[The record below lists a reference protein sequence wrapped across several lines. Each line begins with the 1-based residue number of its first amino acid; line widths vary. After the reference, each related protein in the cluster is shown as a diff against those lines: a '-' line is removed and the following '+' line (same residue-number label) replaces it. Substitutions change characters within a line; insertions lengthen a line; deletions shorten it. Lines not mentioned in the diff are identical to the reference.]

1 LKPLRANEVKFGQLF
16 TSSTH
21 VGDFRL
27 SSLPGREHA
36 HSKQNKNM
44 YKHGF
49 KKKKISSEGCA
60 PVFEDSK
67 NKRSIK
73 GQFMLTDTNVCL
85 SSTCLLHPKK
95 ISCHYED

>member
-1 LKPLRANEVKFGQLF
+1 MKLNLDNYLPAPHMLAISGCHLF
-16 TSSTH
+16 LVENMLIVSKTKTCTSM
-21 VGDFRL
+21 DL
-27 SSLPGREHA
+27 
-36 HSKQNKNM
+36 
-44 YKHGF
+44 
-49 KKKKISSEGCA
+49 KKKISSEGCA